1 MTLPENP
8 VRRKPRRLG
17 LYAPFAALILAAAAW
32 SLGWLW
38 ARDRLFQDMDA
49 AAGAFGQ
56 AGYRIDWSGRA
67 VSGYPFRLDLTITG
81 PRLRETS
88 GWGLAAP
95 TLKAVANAYD
105 LDHWVVAAPEGLALT
120 RPGAGATTIRG
131 QAIRAS
137 WVGEGAAGS
146 RIAAEGLDLSFTAAP
161 GAKPFPLA
169 RSRRAGFYT
178 RPGPDGGVEARLMLD
193 DAWATPG
200 SRFGDMTGQTP
211 IALIWQGVIS
221 KPAAFKGAN
230 APAAARAWSAAGG
243 AITTE
248 LGGLAA
254 GGRSVGV
261 RPSRLTTDADGRLTG
276 QVALQIR
283 GGGGAIRALGADG
296 ALKPAAAEAAAAMI
310 DAGAGS
316 GGETSLDIG
325 FQDGA
330 TRLGPV
336 TAGGSPK
343 LF

>member
-1 MTLPENP
+1 MPEP
-8 VRRKPRRLG
+8 AAGRKPPRRFWLF
-17 LYAPFAALILAAAAW
+17 APYVAALIGVVAWSLAWLVIRGQVAARLDAAAADAHRGGLD
-32 SLGWLW
+32 LGWTT
-38 ARDRLFQDMDA
+38 
-49 AAGAFGQ
+49 
-56 AGYRIDWSGRA
+56 RA
-67 VSGYPFRLDLTITG
+67 IGGYPFRIAVTLDQPHAG
-81 PRLRETS
+81 EPS

-146 RIAAEGLDLSFTAAP
+146 RIAAEGLDLIFASAP

-178 RPGPDGGVEARLMLD
+178 RPGPDGGIEARLMLD

-200 SRFGDMTGQTP
+200 TRFGDMTGQTP

-243 AITTE
+243 AVTTE

-254 GGRSVGV
+254 GDRSVGV

-283 GGGGAIRALGADG
+283 GGGGGVRALGADG